1 MGGQPHSR
9 LECIFRERLDPRKDV
24 VRCPV
29 GQLREEHG
37 LEVSRVLGLPIPRN
51 VVLCLSE
58 YSWALHEPYTS
69 LGNIAPFVRMT
80 FIEP

>member
-9 LECIFRERLDPRKDV
+9 LEHLQRLDPRKNV

-37 LEVSRVLGLPIPRN
+37 LEVSRVFVFPSPGT
-51 VVLCLSE
+51 VLCLSE
-58 YSWALHEPYTS
+58 YSWALHEPNTS
-69 LGNIAPFVRMT
+69 LGNVSPFLRMT